1 MKEVVSSS
9 WSTGNTSIDIV
20 IGLMLI
26 TSIMVLC
33 VSILMLKVIRFY
45 VKEATN
51 PKLFSTPEEKEKFRL
66 EQEALEAAKV
76 KKPSKWL
83 KLLQLKPLEEESSLM
98 MDHKFDGIAE
108 LNNPTPAWF
117 MVLFYATIIFAIG
130 YLLNYHVFGY
140 GKLQDEEYVAEVEQ
154 ASVDKAAFL
163 ANPVNAASAVNENN
177 VVQSKDAAVLQTG
190 ASLFA
195 NRCTP
200 CHGDHGQGIV
210 GPNLTDEYW
219 LHGGK
224 IQSVFKTIKYGVP
237 EKGMIAWEKS
247 LSAQQIAD
255 LANYILS
262 LQGTKPA
269 GAKAPQGEKE

>member
-33 VSILMLKVIRFY
+33 VSILMLKVVKFY
-45 VKEATN
+45 VKEAAN
-51 PKLFSTPEEKEKFRL
+51 PKLFSTPEEKERVRL
-66 EQEALEAAKV
+66 EQEALEAAKP
-76 KKPSKWL
+76 KKPSIWQ
-83 KLLQLKPLEEESSLM
+83 KLMQLKPLEEEGTLM
-98 MDHKFDGIAE
+98 MEHKFDGIAE

-117 MVLFYATIIFAIG
+117 MILFYATIIFAIG

-140 GKLQDEEYVAEVEQ
+140 GKLQDEEYVAEIEQ
-154 ASVDKAAFL
+154 AATDKAAFL

-177 VVQSKDAAVLQTG
+177 VVQSKDAAVLESG
-190 ASLFA
+190 ASLFT

-200 CHGDHGQGIV
+200 CHGDKGQGIV

-219 LHGGK
+219 LHGGT

-255 LANYILS
+255 LSNYILS